1 MDYQLLRQI
10 KPLFFSYPEVAE
22 RLNIQLD
29 SARVLCSRYYSKGWL
44 VRIKRNVYV
53 LRERWDYL
61 KNGEF
66 FQLANVVQVPS
77 YISLTTA
84 LAYYGCT
91 TQIQQDFVESVCV
104 TRTYDKT
111 VLGVEFNY
119 TKVSKKYY
127 YNFEKVNGFFIA
139 TPEKSLVDALYLMS
153 LGRYS
158 LDLSALE
165 TSKFDGR
172 KLEDILI
179 NYPDKVK
186 KLWNNY
192 EADRAT

>member
-1 MDYQLLRQI
+1 MKYQPLREI
-10 KPLFFSYPEVAE
+10 KSLFFSYHEVAE
-22 RLNIQLD
+22 RLNIQID
-29 SARVLCSRYYSKGWL
+29 SARVLCSRYHSKGWL
-44 VRIKRNVYV
+44 VRIKRNVYI
-53 LRERWDYL
+53 LKERWDNL
-61 KNGEF
+61 RNGEI
-66 FQLANVVQVPS
+66 FQLANVIQVPS

-84 LAYYGCT
+84 LAFYGYT

-119 TKVSKKYY
+119 TKVSKEYCCH
-127 YNFEKVNGFFIA
+127 FEKVNGFFIA

-158 LDLSALE
+158 LDFSALE
-165 TSKFDGR
+165 ISKFDGR
-172 KLEDILI
+172 SLEDILI
-179 NYPDKVK
+179 NYPDRVK

-192 EADRAT
+192 EANRAT